1 MRPLSNICKG
11 WTVTGLLKTLHLM
24 SHDHRLVLLGAGRR
38 KTQRCKKIR
47 KKEKEIFF
55 FSLLF
60 SSVPFCLHFDLKEET
75 KLLLQSVPGDYL
87 DLLAEKTAAS
97 LFRKRTEQI

>member
-1 MRPLSNICKG
+1 MQKDQGERKG
-11 WTVTGLLKTLHLM
+11 N
-24 SHDHRLVLLGAGRR
+24 
-38 KTQRCKKIR
+38 
-47 KKEKEIFF
+47 FYF
-55 FSLLF
+55 FSSLF